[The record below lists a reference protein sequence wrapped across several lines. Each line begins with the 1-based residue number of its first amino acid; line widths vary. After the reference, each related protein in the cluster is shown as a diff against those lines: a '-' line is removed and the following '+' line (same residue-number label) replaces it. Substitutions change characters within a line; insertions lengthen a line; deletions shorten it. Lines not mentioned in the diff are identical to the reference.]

1 MQTQDLGG
9 EFGLILFFKKGA
21 TSVSNHTLFK
31 GFVYWC
37 EGVLM
42 VPVGVVG
49 LLGNVLAI
57 IVLSSE

>member
-1 MQTQDLGG
+1 M
-9 EFGLILFFKKGA
+9 ILFFKKGA